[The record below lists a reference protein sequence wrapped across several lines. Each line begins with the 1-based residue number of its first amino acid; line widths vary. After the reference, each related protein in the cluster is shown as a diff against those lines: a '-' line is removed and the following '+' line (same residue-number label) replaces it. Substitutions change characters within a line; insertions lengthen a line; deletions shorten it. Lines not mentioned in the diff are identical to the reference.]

1 MALNHRQEM
10 FIEHYLQTNNATQAA
25 IAAGY
30 SERTAPQI
38 ATRLLRNVQVSARI
52 AERTAAVMR
61 TAKMQADEVLLR
73 LADMARGNIAE
84 FLDTETGD
92 PTFNLSKPDAPL
104 HLIKRIKTRRSAKFG
119 DEVEIEL
126 YDAQTALN
134 MLGKHLRL
142 FDRANEVDWRAEVE
156 KTGMT
161 PGALLELAVREY
173 ERQMQDA
180 D

>member
-30 SERTAPQI
+30 SERSAANQARRMMI
-38 ATRLLRNVQVSARI
+38 NDEISARI

-92 PTFNLSKPDAPL
+92 PTFNLSKPGAPL
-104 HLIKRIKTRRSAKFG
+104 HLIKRIKTKRSAKFG

-126 YDAQTALN
+126 YDAQAALN

-161 PGALLELAVREY
+161 PGDLLELAVREY